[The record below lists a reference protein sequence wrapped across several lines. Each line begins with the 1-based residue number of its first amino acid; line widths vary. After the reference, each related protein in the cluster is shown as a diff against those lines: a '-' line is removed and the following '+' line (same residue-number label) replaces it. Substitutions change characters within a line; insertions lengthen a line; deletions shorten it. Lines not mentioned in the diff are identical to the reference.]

1 VTGTLAGTLTGTL
14 TGTVAP
20 GAAPEATPGAV
31 RARTVLVT
39 GGSRGIGR
47 AIAERLAG
55 SGHRVAVVWAAD
67 REGARSC
74 VDGIAAAGG
83 SALEVRADVSD
94 RTGIEAA
101 YGTVEDR
108 WGPVEVLVNNA
119 GMLRDRLL
127 VSMSDED
134 WDRVLAVNLGGAFH
148 CTRRA
153 LRPMIRAR
161 WGRIVNVA
169 SVAGVC
175 GSAGQANYSAAK
187 AGMIGLT
194 RSAAREVAT
203 RGITV
208 NAVVPGPV
216 DTGIIG
222 HLPAARREELRAAVP
237 AGRFGTPAEVA
248 GAVAFLCGEDA
259 AYVTGAILP
268 VDGGMSMGH

>member
-1 VTGTLAGTLTGTL
+1 MTGVA
-14 TGTVAP
+14 VPAP
-20 GAAPEATPGAV
+20 GLAAASPAV
-31 RARTVLVT
+31 RTRTVLVT

-47 AIAERLAG
+47 AVAERLAG
-55 SGHRVAVVWAAD
+55 AGHRVAVVWTAD
-67 REGARSC
+67 RDGARGC
-74 VDGIAAAGG
+74 VESIAAAGG

-94 RTGIEAA
+94 RAGVDAA
-101 YGTVEDR
+101 YDAVEDR

-119 GMLRDRLL
+119 GVLRDRLL

-134 WDRVLAVNLGGAFH
+134 WDRVLAVNLGGAFY

-153 LRPMIRAR
+153 LRAMIRAR

-169 SVAGVC
+169 SVAGVS
-175 GSAGQANYSAAK
+175 GAAGQANYASAK

-194 RSAAREVAT
+194 RSVAREVAT
-203 RGITV
+203 RRITV
-208 NAVVPGPV
+208 NAVVPGPI

-222 HLPAARREELRAAVP
+222 HLPDGRREELRAAVP

-248 GAVAFLCGEDA
+248 GAVAFLCSEDA